1 MASFSKQAEINA
13 GIQRDKR
20 VLATSLPTNQN
31 RVRRGSSDQLAT
43 RKSDA
48 ADEFAMGSREKYL
61 GSTHSDK
68 RGMMGQKLEY
78 PLHNKGEYP
87 ARIIFSVIPN
97 VTPSVAGLA
106 TDLVTISAK
115 TINDGV
121 ETLSKKDIVK
131 SSEAAAA
138 EVIRVSQEGSS
149 GMGGAQFDKAYNK
162 AKSAAA
168 NVAKKVALFGTAS
181 ELPHYDDRDDKT
193 SHKIS
198 LYLPRGISV
207 SDGVTYNS
215 AMQLGFIGG
224 LAENAMNKGVNV
236 LGSTVAGAAG
246 MAIAE
251 FNSFRKGSGMA
262 SGMAEI
268 LAQRRLAKMSISPT
282 AQAAGAGMQAATKVT
297 TNKNT
302 RTFFQDVPMRSFG
315 FNFSLIP
322 TSESEAKEIE
332 KIVKLFRTELY
343 PEVMAVDEIRVGY
356 RFPNRFKIR
365 LKNGADKIG
374 LKFLPVY
381 MTNFTAVYNSNS
393 PMMHVDSRFNQV
405 DISMSF
411 TEDRP
416 MTKADV
422 RDGGY

>member
-20 VLATSLPTNQN
+20 VLATSLPTNQY
-31 RVRRGSSDQLAT
+31 RARRGSSDQLAGSGT
-43 RKSDA
+43 DMVKPDYGFSEKALLTKKNNKSYA
-48 ADEFAMGSREKYL
+48 NLSN
-61 GSTHSDK
+61 
-68 RGMMGQKLEY
+68 LEY
-78 PLHNKGEYP
+78 PLHNKEEYP

-97 VTPSVAGLA
+97 VTPSIAGIA
-106 TDLVTISAK
+106 TDLVTL
-115 TINDGV
+115 TGTGV
-121 ETLSKKDIVK
+121 NKAVNAYSGDYTG
-131 SSEAAAA
+131 EAAEAQST
-138 EVIRVSQEGSS
+138 EIINSQEGGA
-149 GMGGAQFDKAYNK
+149 GMGGAQVISKFKK
-162 AKSAAA
+162 AKDAI
-168 NVAKKVALFGTAS
+168 AKKIALFGQAV
-181 ELPHYDDRDDKT
+181 ELPAYDDRNDKT

-224 LAENAMNKGVNV
+224 LAEKAMNTGANV
-236 LGSTVAGAAG
+236 LGSTIAGAGG

-251 FNSFRKGSGMA
+251 FQSFKRGNKLSP
-262 SGMAEI
+262 GMAEI
-268 LAQRRLAKMSISPT
+268 LAQRRLAKMAISPT
-282 AQAAGAGMQAATKVT
+282 AQAAGSGMQAATKVT

-322 TSESEAKEIE
+322 TSEREALEIE

-343 PEVMAVDEIRVGY
+343 PEVIALDGIRVGY
-356 RFPNRFKIR
+356 KFPNRFKIR

>member
-1 MASFSKQAEINA
+1 MSVGGLSSISPTVIERA
-13 GIQRDKR
+13 KR
-20 VLATSLPTNQN
+20 VGNNIA
-31 RVRRGSSDQLAT
+31 
-43 RKSDA
+43 
-48 ADEFAMGSREKYL
+48 EK
-61 GSTHSDK
+61 
-68 RGMMGQKLEY
+68 
-78 PLHNKGEYP
+78 
-87 ARIIFSVIPN
+87 I
-97 VTPSVAGLA
+97 
-106 TDLVTISAK
+106 
-115 TINDGV
+115 
-121 ETLSKKDIVK
+121 
-131 SSEAAAA
+131 
-138 EVIRVSQEGSS
+138 
-149 GMGGAQFDKAYNK
+149 
-162 AKSAAA
+162 
-168 NVAKKVALFGTAS
+168 ALFGTAI
-181 ELPHYDDRDDKT
+181 EHPAYDDSIDKT
-193 SHKIS
+193 SHKVS

-215 AMQLGFIGG
+215 SMQLGFIGG
-224 LAENAMNKGVNV
+224 LAEKAMNNGANV

-251 FNSFRKGSGMA
+251 INAFRSGNKM
-262 SGMAEI
+262 SPGMAEI

-315 FNFSLIP
+315 FSFSLIP
-322 TSESEAKEIE
+322 TSQTEAQEIE

-343 PEVMAVDEIRVGY
+343 PEVIALDGIRVGY
-356 RFPNRFKIR
+356 KFPNRFKIR
-365 LKNGADKIG
+365 LKNGKDKIG

-393 PMMHVDSRFNQV
+393 PMMHVDSKFNQV
-405 DISMSF
+405 DISMNF